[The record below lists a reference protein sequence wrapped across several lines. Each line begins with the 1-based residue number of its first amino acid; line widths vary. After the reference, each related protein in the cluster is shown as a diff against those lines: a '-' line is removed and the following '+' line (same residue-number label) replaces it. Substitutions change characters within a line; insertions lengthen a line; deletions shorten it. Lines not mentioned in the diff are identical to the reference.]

1 MSIIV
6 WGIATCSTV
15 KKAHRALDDH
25 GISYQARDV
34 RAAPPTRADIV
45 RFVVGVG
52 VAALKN
58 TSGISYRALPSA
70 SRQWNDEA
78 WVDAF
83 VADPMLLKR
92 PIIERDGV
100 TVGVGFRDE
109 AVVGR
114 LR

>member
-15 KKAHRALDDH
+15 QMAQRALDDH
-25 GISYQARDV
+25 GISYQARDL
-34 RAAPPTRADIV
+34 RASPPTRVDII

-58 TSGISYRALPSA
+58 TSGISYRALPAA
-70 SRQWNDEA
+70 SRQWSEEA
-78 WVDAF
+78 WVDAL

-100 TVGVGFRDE
+100 TVGVGFRDD
-109 AVVGR
+109 AVISH